1 VAKAWQAARGLRLG
15 KQRRAHFKPSLEC
28 AMAKS
33 GDDDLFEGKLSGS
46 HRTASKDSR
55 ALFPKGTGNK
65 PTRRARAAWFTRK
78 TGAGKVKLAHERPAG
93 RQRVIVKARVVVHAK
108 ASGGAGGMMR
118 HTLYVEREGASRDGE
133 RVQVFDRELDQADGA
148 AFVDRCEGDRHH
160 FRLIVSPEYGA
171 QMGEL
176 KDYTRD
182 MMERAEKDLGTSI
195 DWIAAEHHDTGRPH
209 VHLLIR
215 GVREDG
221 RDLVIPRAYV
231 SHGFRDHAE
240 ELATERLG
248 PRLEQGLS
256 HDLDQRLE
264 RAAELERLTELDRTL
279 RRLEREG
286 ELAIRDLPEEH
297 RSGLVKR
304 LNRLE
309 DWGLAQRVTPG
320 MWSLDPD
327 LEDKLTRL
335 ADTRAREAATERI
348 LAREGR
354 GLERDQVRELEDA
367 HSRQR
372 VTGRLVGFEPLT
384 DDARGPCLIAID
396 GIDGKLWTARAAR
409 ADDLRDLNGVERG
422 AIVEIARDDIDI
434 KPSDRTIWEIAEEHE
449 LVYSRDLHHEIRPN
463 DRAKYIEMHERR
475 LEALAR
481 DGIVER
487 DRDGSFHVPAD
498 YLEQVLEREGRGG
511 RLTISLEVHDPHSLA
526 HQVGYEGPTW
536 LDRVASGLEDKSQLN
551 HEHGFGQEVTEAWKQ
566 RETTLRELDL
576 GENIAGHFFPAEGW
590 QEHLRA
596 IEQDHILERVGR
608 DTGRS
613 VEIAIDGDHA
623 HGLYTS
629 RIHTAERSYAV
640 LEHGRIATLVPWRA
654 EMDRALNHYVAGQVH
669 GRDFDFKYGRGVEKA
684 LGLGLDR

>member
-1 VAKAWQAARGLRLG
+1 MAKASQFAHGLRLG
-15 KQRRAHFKPSLEC
+15 KQRRTHFKPSLERV
-28 AMAKS
+28 MAKS
-33 GDDDLFEGKLSGS
+33 SDEDLFEGKLSGQ
-46 HRTASKDSR
+46 RRPARNDSP
-55 ALFPKGTGNK
+55 ALFPKATGNK
-65 PTRRARAAWFTRK
+65 PTRRTRAAWFTRK
-78 TGAGKVKLAHERPAG
+78 TGAGKIKLAHERPPG
-93 RQRVIVKARVVVHAK
+93 SQRVIVKARVVVHAK
-108 ASGGAGGMMR
+108 TGGGAGGMMR
-118 HTLYVEREGASRDGE
+118 HTLYVERDGASRDGE
-133 RVQVFDRELDQADGA
+133 RVQVFDRERDVADGA
-148 AFVDRCEGDRHH
+148 GFVDRCESDRHH

-182 MMERAEKDLGTSI
+182 MMERAEKDLGTSL

-231 SHGFRDHAE
+231 SHGFRNHAE

-248 PRLEQGLS
+248 PRLERGLS
-256 HDLDQRLE
+256 NDLDQRLE
-264 RAAELERLTELDRTL
+264 RAAELERLTNLDRTL
-279 RRLEREG
+279 RQLEREG

-309 DWGLAQRVTPG
+309 DWGLAQRVEPG
-320 MWSLDPD
+320 LWSLDPE
-327 LEDKLTRL
+327 LENKLTRL
-335 ADTRAREAATERI
+335 ADARDREAATERI

-354 GLERDQVRELEDA
+354 GLEGDQVRELEDA

-384 DDARGPCLIAID
+384 DDARGPCLIAVD
-396 GIDGKLWTARAAR
+396 GIDGQFWTARAAR

-422 AIVEIARDDIDI
+422 AIVEVGRDDIDV

-449 LVYSRDLHHEIRPN
+449 LVYSRDLHRESRPN
-463 DRAKYIEMHERR
+463 DRETYIQMHERR

-487 DRDGSFHVPAD
+487 DRNGAFHVPAD

-511 RLTISLEVHDPHSLA
+511 RSTISLEVHDPHSLA
-526 HQVGYEGPTW
+526 HQIEYRGPTW
-536 LDRVASGLEDKSQLN
+536 LDRVASGLEDRSQLDLTS
-551 HEHGFGQEVTEAWKQ
+551 GFGQELAEAWKQ
-566 RETTLRELDL
+566 RETTLRELGL
-576 GENIAGHFFPAEGW
+576 GQDIAGRFFPAEGW
-590 QEHLRA
+590 QDHLRA
-596 IEQDHILERVGR
+596 IEHDHILERVGR

-613 VEIAIDGDHA
+613 VEIAMDGNHA

-629 RIHTAERSYAV
+629 RIHAAERSYAV

-654 EMDRALNHYVAGQVH
+654 EMDRALNQYVAGQVR

-684 LGLGLDR
+684 LGLDR